1 MDDIVIINGV
11 EYVAFSIYKAAE
23 GGISQKSAIEL
34 LKENGIKAR
43 TGCHSQFVGQY
54 GLWVEAAHSAAAE
67 KLLFG

>member
-11 EYVAFSIYKAAE
+11 EYVAFSIYKASE

-34 LKENGIKAR
+34 LKENGIKAK
-43 TGCHSQFVGQY
+43 TGCYSPFVGQY
-54 GLWVEAAHSAAAE
+54 SLWVEAAHCAAAE